1 MYPSNGPPPQGS
13 YGQPPMAQYANVVPP
28 QPRVS
33 NGKWSTGL
41 CGCGDDVSNFVRV
54 ALRVG
59 VHALL
64 SDKLLILQT
73 RELSILSR
81 LETATFISEITDKGA
96 KYTSCG
102 VHGTLYTVIA
112 LFTGCQWIYSC
123 MYRSKMRQQY
133 MLIEEPCNDCILHCC
148 CERCALCQEYR
159 ELKHRGFDMSLGWDG
174 NMARQNQGVVM
185 PPFPPAEMKR

>member
-1 MYPSNGPPPQGS
+1 MYPSNKPPPQGA

-28 QPRVS
+28 QPMVS

-41 CGCGDDVSNFVRV
+41 CGCGDDVSNCCITCWCPCITFGQI
-54 ALRVG
+54 AEITDEGAKYTSCG
-59 VHALL
+59 VHGTLY
-64 SDKLLILQT
+64 T
-73 RELSILSR
+73 V
-81 LETATFISEITDKGA
+81 ISEITDKGA

-112 LFTGCQWIYSC
+112 LFTGCQWLYSC

-133 MLIEEPCNDCILHCC
+133 MLMEEPCNDCILHCC

-174 NMARQNQGVVM
+174 NMARQNQGVVT